1 MKIRYVAI
9 ITTLCVLTMLGYGL
23 YQKTTYSNHNK
34 EETPLEDH
42 FYVGIFS
49 DSMFDVQIETL
60 LDNLDSQNYILAVRC
75 NDPVFFRFGC
85 ATQNVTVEKVFAGS
99 DMDAGAKFD
108 ILVSSSLSEDEE
120 LLIVNGKSSYF
131 GTNFVNVMETGK
143 VYLVFLDRKIE
154 NHDSSDLIYRFSD
167 EFLIKPLFSYE
178 EMESVPL
185 SSETELSDLISYS
198 SAKDS
203 EFFLASQVSIDKMLA
218 LQEEF
223 ITKYSL
229 D

>member
-1 MKIRYVAI
+1 
-9 ITTLCVLTMLGYGL
+9 
-23 YQKTTYSNHNK
+23 
-34 EETPLEDH
+34 
-42 FYVGIFS
+42 
-49 DSMFDVQIETL
+49 
-60 LDNLDSQNYILAVRC
+60 
-75 NDPVFFRFGC
+75 
-85 ATQNVTVEKVFAGS
+85 
-99 DMDAGAKFD
+99 MDAGAKFD

-154 NHDSSDLIYRFSD
+154 NHDSSDPIYRFSD
-167 EFLIKPLFSYE
+167 AFLIKPLFSYE

-185 SSETELSDLISYS
+185 SSESEVSDSVSYS
-198 SAKDS
+198 TAKDS
-203 EFFLASQVSIDKMLA
+203 EFFLASQASIDKMLA

-223 ITKYSL
+223 ITKYPL